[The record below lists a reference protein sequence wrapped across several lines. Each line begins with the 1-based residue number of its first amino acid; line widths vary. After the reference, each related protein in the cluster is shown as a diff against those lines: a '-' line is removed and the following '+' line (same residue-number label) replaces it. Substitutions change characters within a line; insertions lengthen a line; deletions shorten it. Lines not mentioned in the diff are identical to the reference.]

1 MNRNSDIKV
10 LVINCGSSSVKF
22 QLINM
27 SNEDVLASGIAER
40 LELSQPFIKFKF
52 INNKF
57 TKKYDALD
65 HNTAISEILDA
76 ITQGQFSVINDKSE
90 ISAVG
95 HRVVHGAEH
104 FTESVLITDETIKQI
119 EACIDLAPLH
129 NPHNLK
135 GIFVC
140 KALLPGIKQVAVF
153 DTAFHQTMEDYVYT
167 YALAYKFYEKYRF
180 RRYGF
185 HGTSHFYVAHKAAK
199 IVGKDISELKIITC
213 HLGNGASAAAVK
225 YGKSID
231 TSMGFTPLEGLIMGT
246 RCGDVDPAMVLFLM
260 EKEGLR
266 PHECDNLMN
275 HECGL
280 IGISGISS
288 DMRDLIK
295 AFNDGNDRARLAL
308 RMYSYRIR
316 KYIGM
321 YSASMNGV
329 DVIVFTGGIGENAAL
344 IRSMC
349 CADMEYLGI
358 DFDEKKN
365 EKTVGIAG
373 ELTTQNSKV
382 KVLCVPTNEEL
393 VIARDTARLVNE
405 KGWLVDAKNDNLDVL

>member
-1 MNRNSDIKV
+1 MNRKYDLKV

-27 SNEDVLASGIAER
+27 SNEKVLASGIAER

-52 INNKF
+52 INKNF
-57 TKKYDALD
+57 TKEYDTLD
-65 HNTAISEILDA
+65 HNTAISEILD
-76 ITQGQFSVINDKSE
+76 IVTHGQFGVISNKNE

-104 FTESVLITDETIKQI
+104 FTGSVLITDETIKQI

-135 GIFVC
+135 GILVC
-140 KALLPGIKQVAVF
+140 KELLPVIPQVAVF

-167 YALAYKFYEKYRF
+167 YALAYRFYEKYRF

-185 HGTSHFYVAHKAAK
+185 HGTSHFYVANKAAE
-199 IVGKDISELKIITC
+199 VAGKDICELKIITC
-213 HLGNGASAAAVK
+213 HLGNGASVAAVK

-246 RCGDVDPAMVLFLM
+246 RCGDVDPAMVLFIM
-260 EKEGLR
+260 EKEGLS

-280 IGISGISS
+280 FGISGISS

-295 AFNDGNDRARLAL
+295 AFNNGHDRAKLAL

-321 YSASMNGV
+321 YAASMNGV
-329 DVIVFTGGIGENAAL
+329 DIIVFTGGIGENAAL

-365 EKTVGIAG
+365 EKTIGIAG
-373 ELTTQNSKV
+373 ELTTENSKA

-393 VIARDTARLVNE
+393 VIARDTARIVNQ
-405 KGWLVDAKNDNLDVL
+405 N

>member
-1 MNRNSDIKV
+1 MNRKSDLKI

-27 SNEDVLASGIAER
+27 SNEKALACGMVER
-40 LELSQPFIKFKF
+40 LGLPQSLIKFKF
-52 INNKF
+52 DDKDF
-57 TKKYDALD
+57 TKECDTLD
-65 HNTAISEILDA
+65 HSSAISEIIDA
-76 ITQGQFSVINDKSE
+76 VTHGQSGVISDKSE

-95 HRVVHGAEH
+95 HRVVHGAEQ
-104 FTESVLITDETIKQI
+104 FTESILITDNTIKQI

-135 GIFVC
+135 GILVC
-140 KALLPGIKQVAVF
+140 KELLPGVPQVAVF

-167 YALAYKFYEKYRF
+167 YALAYRYYEKYRF

-185 HGTSHFYVAHKAAK
+185 HGTSHFYVAHKAAE
-199 IVGKDISELKIITC
+199 IVGKDIHELKIITC
-213 HLGNGASAAAVK
+213 HLGNGASVTAVK

-246 RCGDVDPAMVLFLM
+246 RCGDVDPAMVLYVM
-260 EKEGLR
+260 RKEGLS
-266 PHECDNLMN
+266 PAVCDTLMN
-275 HECGL
+275 KESGL
-280 IGISGISS
+280 LGISGISS

-295 AFNDGNDRARLAL
+295 AFQEGNDRARLAL
-308 RMYSYRIR
+308 QMYTYRIR

-329 DVIVFTGGIGENAAL
+329 DLIVFTGGIGENAAL
-344 IRSMC
+344 IRNMC
-349 CADMEYLGI
+349 CTDMEYLGI
-358 DFDEKKN
+358 DFNEEKNK
-365 EKTVGIAG
+365 KTIGIEG

-382 KVLCVPTNEEL
+382 RVLCVLTNEEL
-393 VIARDTARLVNE
+393 VIARVTARIVGN
-405 KGWLVDAKNDNLDVL
+405 KN

>member
-1 MNRNSDIKV
+1 MNKKNDLKV

-27 SNEDVLASGIAER
+27 VDENVLASGIVER
-40 LELSQPFIKFKF
+40 IELPQSLIKFEF
-52 INNKF
+52 GNNSF
-57 TKKYDALD
+57 TKEFDTLD
-65 HNTAISEILDA
+65 HSSAISEILDA
-76 ITQGQFSVINDKSE
+76 VTHGKLGIIDDKSE

-104 FTESVLITDETIKQI
+104 FTESVLITDDTIKQI
-119 EACIDLAPLH
+119 EACIELAPLH

-135 GIFVC
+135 GILVC
-140 KALLPGIKQVAVF
+140 KKLLTGIPQIAVF
-153 DTAFHQTMEDYVYT
+153 DTAFHQTMEDHVYT
-167 YALAYKFYEKYRF
+167 YALAYRFYEKYRF

-185 HGTSHFYVAHKAAK
+185 HGTSHFYVANKAAE
-199 IVGKDISELKIITC
+199 IVGKDIQGLKIITC
-213 HLGNGASAAAVK
+213 HLGNGASIAAVK

-231 TSMGFTPLEGLIMGT
+231 TSMGFTPLEGLVMGT
-246 RCGDVDPAMVLFLM
+246 RCGDVDPAMVLFIM
-260 EKEGLR
+260 EKEGLS
-266 PHECDNLMN
+266 PHECDMLMN

-295 AFNDGNDRARLAL
+295 AYKEGNDRARLAL
-308 RMYSYRIR
+308 QMYTYRIR

-329 DVIVFTGGIGENAAL
+329 DVIVFTGGIGENAGL

-349 CADMEYLGI
+349 CTDMEYLGI
-358 DFDEKKN
+358 DFDEDKNKK
-365 EKTVGIAG
+365 TIGIEG
-373 ELTTQNSKV
+373 ELTARNSKV
-382 KVLCVPTNEEL
+382 RVLCVPTNEEL
-393 VIARDTARLVNE
+393 VIARDTSRIVNE
-405 KGWLVDAKNDNLDVL
+405 K

>member
-1 MNRNSDIKV
+1 MSEKRDLKV

-27 SNEDVLASGIAER
+27 SNEDVLASGVAER

-52 INNKF
+52 INENF
-57 TKKYDALD
+57 TKEYDTLD
-65 HNTAISEILDA
+65 HNTAISEILDVV
-76 ITQGQFSVINDKSE
+76 THGQFGVISDKSV

-119 EACIDLAPLH
+119 ETCIDLAPLH

-135 GIFVC
+135 GILVC
-140 KALLPGIKQVAVF
+140 KELLPGIPQVAVF

-167 YALAYKFYEKYRF
+167 YALVYRFYEKYRF

-185 HGTSHFYVAHKAAK
+185 HGTSHFYVAHKAAE
-199 IVGKDISELKIITC
+199 IVGKDIRELKIITC
-213 HLGNGASAAAVK
+213 HLGNGASVAAVK

-246 RCGDVDPAMVLFLM
+246 RCGDVDPAMVLFIM
-260 EKEGLR
+260 EKEGLSS
-266 PHECDNLMN
+266 HECDNLMN

-288 DMRDLIK
+288 DMRDLVK
-295 AFNDGNDRARLAL
+295 AFNEGNDRAKLAL

-349 CADMEYLGI
+349 CTNMEYLGI

-365 EKTVGIAG
+365 EKTIGIAG

-382 KVLCVPTNEEL
+382 KVLCVLTNEEL
-393 VIARDTARLVNE
+393 VIARDTARLI
-405 KGWLVDAKNDNLDVL
+405 

>member
-1 MNRNSDIKV
+1 MNRNSNKKV
-10 LVINCGSSSVKF
+10 LVVNCGSSSVRF

-27 SNEDVLASGIAER
+27 SNEKTLASGIVER
-40 LELSQPFIKFKF
+40 LGLPQSLIKFKF
-52 INNKF
+52 DEKNF
-57 TKKYDALD
+57 TKECNSLD
-65 HNTAISEILDA
+65 HSSAISKILDA
-76 ITQGQFSVINDKSE
+76 ITNGQFGVLSHKSG

-95 HRVVHGAEH
+95 HRVVHGAEQ
-104 FTESVLITDETIKQI
+104 FTESVLITEDTIKQI
-119 EACIDLAPLH
+119 QSCVDLAPLH

-135 GIFVC
+135 GIYVC
-140 KALLPGIKQVAVF
+140 KKLLPGIPQVAVF

-167 YALAYKFYEKYRF
+167 YALAYRFYEKYGF

-185 HGTSHFYVAHKAAK
+185 HGTSHFYVAHKAAE
-199 IVGKDISELKIITC
+199 IAGKDIQELKIITC
-213 HLGNGASAAAVK
+213 HLGNGASIAAVK

-246 RCGDVDPAMVLFLM
+246 RCGDVDPAMVLFIM
-260 EKEGLR
+260 KKEGLS
-266 PHECDNLMN
+266 PYECDKLMN

-295 AFNDGNDRARLAL
+295 AYKNGNDRARLAL
-308 RMYSYRIR
+308 QMYTYRIR

-329 DVIVFTGGIGENAAL
+329 DVIVFTGGIGENAVL

-349 CADMEYLGI
+349 CTDMEYLGI
-358 DFDEKKN
+358 DFDEDKNKKAI
-365 EKTVGIAG
+365 GIEG
-373 ELTTQNSKV
+373 ELTAQNSKV
-382 KVLCVPTNEEL
+382 RVLCVPTNEEL
-393 VIARDTARLVNE
+393 VIARDTARII
-405 KGWLVDAKNDNLDVL
+405 GMS

>member
-1 MNRNSDIKV
+1 MNSKSDLKV

-22 QLINM
+22 QLISM
-27 SNEDVLASGIAER
+27 SNEYVLASGIVER
-40 LELSQPFIKFKF
+40 IEQPQSLIKFKF
-52 INNKF
+52 GDKSF
-57 TKKYDALD
+57 TRECKSLN
-65 HNTAISEILDA
+65 HNSAISEIIDA
-76 ITQGQFSVINDKSE
+76 ITHGQFGVISDKRE

-119 EACIDLAPLH
+119 ESCADLAPLH

-135 GIFVC
+135 GILVC
-140 KALLPGIKQVAVF
+140 KELLPGIPQVAVF

-167 YALAYKFYEKYRF
+167 YALTYRFYEKYRF

-185 HGTSHFYVAHKAAK
+185 HGTSHYYVAHKTAE
-199 IVGKDISELKIITC
+199 IVGKDICELKIVTC
-213 HLGNGASAAAVK
+213 HLGNGASIAAVK
-225 YGKSID
+225 NGRSID

-246 RCGDVDPAMVLFLM
+246 RCGDVDPAVVLFIM
-260 EKEGLR
+260 EKEGLS

-280 IGISGISS
+280 LGISGISS

-295 AFNDGNDRARLAL
+295 SYNDGNERVRLAL

-329 DVIVFTGGIGENAAL
+329 DVIAFTGGIGENAVL

-349 CADMEYLGI
+349 CTDM
-358 DFDEKKN
+358 
-365 EKTVGIAG
+365 
-373 ELTTQNSKV
+373 
-382 KVLCVPTNEEL
+382 
-393 VIARDTARLVNE
+393 
-405 KGWLVDAKNDNLDVL
+405 